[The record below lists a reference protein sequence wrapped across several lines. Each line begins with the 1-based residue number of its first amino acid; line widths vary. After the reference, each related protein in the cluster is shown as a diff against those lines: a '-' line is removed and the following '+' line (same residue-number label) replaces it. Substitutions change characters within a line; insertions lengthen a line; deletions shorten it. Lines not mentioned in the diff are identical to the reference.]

1 MKITEKFL
9 LFLITEKKVV
19 MTFFLGSFNFIF
31 NFLIGIK
38 RSWWATV
45 YGVVGL
51 SIFGGFGDLV

>member
-31 NFLIGIK
+31 NFIIGMNYELV
-38 RSWWATV
+38 ATV

-51 SIFGGFGDLV
+51 IIFGGFGDLV

>member
-31 NFLIGIK
+31 NFLIGINEELVGYC
-38 RSWWATV
+38 V

-51 SIFGGFGDLV
+51 IIFWRLW